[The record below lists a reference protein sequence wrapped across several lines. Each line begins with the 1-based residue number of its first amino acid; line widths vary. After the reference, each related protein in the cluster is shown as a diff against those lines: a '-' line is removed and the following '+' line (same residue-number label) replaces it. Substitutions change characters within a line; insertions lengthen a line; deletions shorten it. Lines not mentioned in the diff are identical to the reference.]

1 MTADISGYKIVS
13 TLGKGGMATVY
24 LAVQEIFERK
34 VALKVM
40 SKALT
45 ADPTFGKRFMRE
57 AQIVS
62 NLIHPNIVTV
72 YDVGLNSGAY
82 YLSMEY
88 INGSDLKQA
97 RNTLSLKEKIQIVK
111 DIALALNTLGQ
122 KGYVHRDIKPEN
134 IMIEKATKRAVLMDF
149 GIARASE
156 NDVAVTQAGTA
167 IGTPHYMSPEQ
178 AKGHDTDPRAD
189 LYSLGVVLFY
199 LVAGYI
205 PFEGDSAVAIGI
217 RHITEPVPELPNEMK
232 ELQWFIDKTMAKD
245 PEDRFQTGAEWVAA
259 LNTVDIDRLER
270 FSNNAKSTQSADYDT
285 PTIVGKKTT
294 HQYGKTSQR
303 SEEPESFTLSFKAI
317 TEEAASLQVRWPIYV
332 TACCVFI
339 LLGLGFYLIK
349 NHEPA
354 PKEHIAAKAIDASAQ
369 GTIADLVIGRN
380 TLTNEKR
387 KQIDQLKE
395 QVNAAQAQYNKT
407 HSEQSL
413 IALTK
418 QSQILIAALP
428 NSKQAD
434 QALSSIAEKHIQHIR
449 SLFLEGQF
457 KQAKSHLQ
465 SINTLF
471 PEYRSEAL
479 TQLNQ
484 TLSLQPSLEQLLK
497 TAKRHFKYE
506 RLTQPEG
513 GNATHSYQ
521 QALALLPAFIPAQ
534 NGLNAISDELV
545 KKASVALGN
554 SDHNQAKELVHSA
567 LTLNAQNSA
576 ALTLE
581 QQLLNLPDHQEKISA
596 LINQAERRIA
606 SLQFYQPTQL
616 SAYDSYTQI
625 LAFDKHNKQAK
636 SAKKALPKRLEESAL
651 NLVEKGDYEQATI
664 LTENAIASQPRN
676 SDLMM
681 ASLNVEEAITSHRY
695 NNQPRV
701 NTIRASGTRDI
712 QLDRQQPR
720 AIAIN
725 DKIFFKFDYANL
737 PDEKNSIRAYLY
749 HADEDKPIGSQYV
762 VVEGR
767 TGKGDFIFD
776 LAHMRAAIGEYRTEL
791 KLANTVIATLNFG
804 VK

>member
-88 INGSDLKQA
+88 IDGSDLKQA
-97 RNTLSLKEKIQIVK
+97 RNNLSLKQKIQVVK
-111 DIALALNTLGQ
+111 DIAQALNTLGQ

-217 RHITEPVPELPNEMK
+217 RHITEPVPELPNELK

-245 PEDRFQTGAEWVAA
+245 PNDRFQTGAEWANA
-259 LNTVDIDRLER
+259 LDTVDIEGLER
-270 FSNNAKSTQSADYDT
+270 FSKSARNTKNADYDT
-285 PTIVGKKTT
+285 PTVVGKQAG
-294 HQYGKTSQR
+294 HRYGKTSQR

-332 TACCVFI
+332 TACCVCI
-339 LLGLGFYLIK
+339 LVGLGIYLIK
-349 NHEPA
+349 NHEPSTQEKVA
-354 PKEHIAAKAIDASAQ
+354 TKTIDASAQ
-369 GTIADLVIGRN
+369 GTIADLVIGRS
-380 TLTNEKR
+380 TLTGEKT
-387 KQIDQLKE
+387 KQINQLKE
-395 QVNAAQAQYNKT
+395 QVNAAQAQYDKT
-407 HSEQSL
+407 RSEQSF

-418 QSQILIAALP
+418 QSQILIDALP
-428 NSKQAD
+428 NPTQASK
-434 QALSSIAEKHIQHIR
+434 ALSSIADKHIQHVE

-457 KQAKSHLQ
+457 KQVKQHQQ
-465 SINTLF
+465 SIKTLF
-471 PEYRSEAL
+471 PEHQSEAL
-479 TQLNQ
+479 TQLSQ
-484 TLSLQPSLEQLLK
+484 MLALQPELEQHIKAAKKHLK
-497 TAKRHFKYE
+497 HA
-506 RLTQPEG
+506 RLTQPKEN
-513 GNATHSYQ
+513 NAVHSYQ
-521 QALALLPAFIPAQ
+521 QALALLPTFIPAQ
-534 NGLNAISDELV
+534 NGLHFVSDELV
-545 KKASVALGN
+545 KKASLALKD
-554 SDHNQAKELVHSA
+554 SDHNQAKDLVHSA

-576 ALTLE
+576 ALALE
-581 QQLLNLPDHQEKISA
+581 QQLLNLPNHQEKISA
-596 LINQAERRIA
+596 LMNQAERRA
-606 SLQFYQPTQL
+606 ANFQFYQPEQR

-625 LAFDKHNKQAK
+625 LAIDKHNQQAK
-636 SAKKALPKRLEESAL
+636 SAQKALPKRLESSAL
-651 NLVEKGDYEQATI
+651 TLVDKGDYAQAKA
-664 LTENAIASQPRN
+664 LAENAITAQPRN
-676 SDLMM
+676 AELMM
-681 ASLNVEEAITSHRY
+681 ASLNIEEAITSHRY
-695 NNQPRV
+695 NNQPRI
-701 NTIRASGTRDI
+701 NTIRASGSRDI
-712 QLDRQQPR
+712 QLNGRQPR

-737 PDEKNSIRAYLY
+737 PDDKNSIRAYLY
-749 HADEDKPIGSQYV
+749 RANESKPIGSQYV
-762 VVEGR
+762 VVEGH
-767 TGKGDFIFD
+767 TGKGSFIFD
-776 LAHMRAAIGEYRTEL
+776 LAHMRAAIGQYRVEL
-791 KLANTVIATLNFG
+791 KLADAVISTLNFG
-804 VK
+804 VE